1 MVWTQQD
8 IIDELGNSSQLL
20 KKKKDSSD
28 DRTYDIEKTL
38 VRGIVSKFAFIQVDA
53 AVAMKLHDAVEAASG
68 FGESS
73 IAQLKKAIDDC
84 LTQIPLTAPS
94 SVTRPQ
100 WINCCKYLTKADW
113 QSLSSETYH
122 TQVTIITKRLRL
134 LGVQSMAEQSIKF
147 ATACLLTTYKQ
158 PPNSDV
164 IFGIV
169 QDMKLS
175 FASSSINTV
184 GLPAVLK
191 YPEDPNSLDPVLLAH
206 AYQHGEVP
214 AMVDKPE
221 LPMLCKIIPLRK
233 TNKHITST
241 SKDAGQQQPASNRT
255 VQQQPSSS
263 SNGVGGASDCDPFM
277 SMANGMMQF
286 MNMNMMNMMKHMNGQ
301 QVGQQQVNL
310 KMSPPKPVKQQQAI
324 AVTAEV
330 TQAEATKFEPKV
342 RAPALALT
350 DAEEKPVLPQ
360 QPVLPEQNSQ
370 QEDSQDSH
378 EKDQTS
384 VPPKQSAA
392 AIEEAAFAAL
402 KARNENKKVKDE
414 TQQDLGK
421 DASKKNATAKAKAK
435 GQAKA
440 KAVAKAGAKAGAKGG
455 AKGKPGV
462 KKRPAASTTQVPNKH
477 SKLALVDYE
486 PGLPDSALWSGRT
499 KESWM
504 SKHYH
509 AARGKASAAGYSESE
524 AKEIARL
531 AHARAKCT
539 WDEVFSA

>member
-8 IIDELGNSSQLL
+8 IIDELGNSSLLL

-28 DRTYDIEKTL
+28 DRIHEIEGTL

-53 AVAMKLHDAVEAASG
+53 AVAMKLHDAVESASG

-73 IAQLKKAIDDC
+73 IAQLKKGIDDC
-84 LTQIPLTAPS
+84 LTQIPGTVPS

-113 QSLSSETYH
+113 QALSSETYH

-134 LGVQSMAEQSIKF
+134 LGVQSMAEQSIKY

-158 PPNSDV
+158 PPASDV

-175 FASSSINTV
+175 FSSSGINTV

-206 AYQHGEVP
+206 AYQNGEVP

-233 TNKHITST
+233 THKHVAST
-241 SKDAGQQQPASNRT
+241 LTGECQQKPASTRT

-263 SNGVGGASDCDPFM
+263 SNGFGGAGDCDPLTI
-277 SMANGMMQF
+277 MANGMFQCF
-286 MNMNMMNMMKHMNGQ
+286 NMMKHMTGQ

-310 KMSPPKPVKQQQAI
+310 KLSPPKPPTQQQAI
-324 AVTAEV
+324 ATPASV

-350 DAEEKPVLPQ
+350 DVEAK
-360 QPVLPEQNSQ
+360 PVLPEQNSQ
-370 QEDSQDSH
+370 QEDSQDK
-378 EKDQTS
+378 EEQNQAS
-384 VPPKQSAA
+384 VPPNKSGA

-402 KARNENKKVKDE
+402 KARNENKKVKEE
-414 TQQDLGK
+414 TPEEPGK
-421 DASKKNATAKAKAK
+421 DAPRNNAKAKAK
-435 GQAKA
+435 GKAKA
-440 KAVAKAGAKAGAKGG
+440 KAGASSQKKETNKQAS
-455 AKGKPGV
+455 GKQGV
-462 KKRPAASTTQVPNKH
+462 KKRPAASTTKVPKKH
-477 SKLALVDYE
+477 AKLALVDYE

-499 KESWM
+499 RESWT

-509 AARGKASAAGYSESE
+509 AARGKASAAGYSDSE

-539 WDEVFSA
+539 WDEVFSY